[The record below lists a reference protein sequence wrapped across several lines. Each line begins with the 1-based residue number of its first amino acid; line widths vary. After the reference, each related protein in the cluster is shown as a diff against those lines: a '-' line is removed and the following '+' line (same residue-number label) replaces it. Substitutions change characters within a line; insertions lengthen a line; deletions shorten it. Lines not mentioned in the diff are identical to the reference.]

1 MVYDET
7 QNIGKRYRRQDQIGT
22 PFCLTVDEQSIE
34 DNTVTIRE
42 RDTMNQIRLPLNEVT
57 HYILERI
64 KFLNYKREG

>member
-22 PFCLTVDEQSIE
+22 PYCLTVDEQTLI

-42 RDTMNQIRLPLNEVT
+42 RDSMNQIRLQIDEVME
-57 HYILERI
+57 YIKDKIR
-64 KFLNYKREG
+64 F